1 MTRWSLGAVER
12 LAPDAASLAAA
23 RKLAIP
29 GPWSDT
35 GSTDTLVWGKCQG
48 SGRTPYQVSVDLA
61 GPAYRCSCPS
71 RKFPCK
77 HALALLLLWVRTDG
91 AIADAAEAADFAGTW
106 AAERADRAATAA
118 ARSSAPAKEVDAAS
132 RTRRVEER
140 IATMSAGIEDFARW
154 LADLARGGLAA
165 ARRQPWAWWDATA
178 ARLVDAQLP
187 GLADQLRTMAGEV
200 TTRADWTEHLLVEA
214 GRWWTA
220 VEAWRRWES
229 LDDDTRGDL
238 RVVLGWGQARED
250 VIGRGTTTGHWQVL
264 GAHRSD
270 DGRLQQQRTW
280 LRETVTGEIVQVL
293 DFAAARGPMPVAH
306 LVGSVL
312 DAEVARY
319 PGHGARR
326 AAFVGDPIAVGQGA
340 PLPDG
345 GSLTEA
351 LERLAGAWTANPWAQ
366 RTPALVVG
374 SLRPPADV
382 RPALLV
388 DADGFGLPL
397 LGEEPWELLARTG
410 GRESTVFGELEAA
423 GFRPLTVA
431 EAV

>member
-12 LAPDAASLAAA
+12 LAPDASSLTAA
-23 RKLAIP
+23 RRLAVP

-77 HALALLLLWVRTDG
+77 HALALLLLWVRADG
-91 AIADAAEAADFAGTW
+91 AIADAAEAADFAGAW
-106 AAERADRAATAA
+106 AAERADRAAAAA
-118 ARSSAPAKEVDAAS
+118 ARAAAPADEVDPEARA
-132 RTRRVEER
+132 RRVEQR
-140 IATMSAGIEDFARW
+140 MATMSAGVDEFERW
-154 LADLARGGLAA
+154 LTDLVRGGLAA
-165 ARRQPWAWWDATA
+165 ARRQPWSWWDATA

-187 GLADQLRTMAGEV
+187 GLADQLRTMAGDV
-200 TTRADWTEHLLVEA
+200 TTREDWAEHLLVEA

-220 VEAWRRWES
+220 VQAWRRWNS

-238 RVVLGWGQARED
+238 RVFLGWGQAREE
-250 VIGRGTTTGHWQVL
+250 VVARGTTTGRWQVL

-280 LRETVTGEIVQVL
+280 LRRVETGETLQVL
-293 DFAAARGPMPVAH
+293 DFAAGRQPLPVAH

-312 DAEVARY
+312 EAEVARY
-319 PGHGARR
+319 PGHGAPR
-326 AAFVGDPIAVGQGA
+326 AAFVGDPVAVEQGA
-340 PLPDG
+340 PLPG
-345 GSLTEA
+345 GGTLAEA
-351 LERLAGAWTANPWAQ
+351 LDRLARTWAANPWAQ

-374 SLRPPADV
+374 SLRPATDD

-388 DADGFGLPL
+388 DAEGRGVPL
-397 LGEEPWELLARTG
+397 LGEEPWDLLARTG
-410 GRESTVFGELEAA
+410 GRATTVFGELEAA
-423 GFRPLTVA
+423 GFRPLTVP
-431 EAV
+431 EAA